1 MKLSGSLFSSLSAQ
15 SSHLSWTN
23 HPNGIQFNVYS
34 VHDLS
39 FHKVVI
45 LGGSFILNRFSNKKD
60 KIIEGSHNQNS
71 LTFTQDFLAAVKCQN
86 SCKTTSTIKAKIHN
100 IIHHIY
106 KLIMI
111 KILCSIGKFI
121 IKTTQFL

>member
-1 MKLSGSLFSSLSAQ
+1 M
-15 SSHLSWTN
+15 
-23 HPNGIQFNVYS
+23 YS
-34 VHDLS
+34 VHVLS
-39 FHKVVI
+39 FHKVVTF
-45 LGGSFILNRFSNKKD
+45 GGN
-60 KIIEGSHNQNS
+60 HNQNS
-71 LTFTQDFLAAVKCQN
+71 FTFTQDFLAAVKCQN
-86 SCKTTSTIKAKIHN
+86 SCKITSTIKAKIHN